1 MKILEKN
8 FKKLLIILCLIA
20 NPAQAEFRH
29 FNEWTKEEK
38 ALYTGYNLI
47 SYIDYSQTKSALS
60 DPCNCYTEANP
71 IFGKNPHSDTIL
83 AVNVLAS
90 AYVYYSVGSRL
101 PNNFNKTMAVVTGVR
116 TAIVI
121 HNDQIGVSW
130 SVGF

>member
-1 MKILEKN
+1 MKTLKKN
-8 FKKLLIILCLIA
+8 FKKLLIILCLT
-20 NPAQAEFRH
+20 PSVSHAEFRH
-29 FNEWTKEEK
+29 FNDWTKEEK

-60 DPCNCYTEANP
+60 DLCNCYIEANP
-71 IFGKNPHSDTIL
+71 IFGKNPDSDTIL
-83 AVNVLAS
+83 AANVLAS